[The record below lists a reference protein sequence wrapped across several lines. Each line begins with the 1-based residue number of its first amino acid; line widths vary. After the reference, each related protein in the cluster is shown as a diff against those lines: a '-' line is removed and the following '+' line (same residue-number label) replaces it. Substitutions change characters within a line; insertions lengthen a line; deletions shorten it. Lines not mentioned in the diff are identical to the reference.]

1 MVGKLMH
8 WISVP
13 HEGPREFEF
22 ELEWVKFG
30 DGITRAICT
39 SDAVPVDYWPR
50 AVYVANLASGTYE
63 VVGRWDMRPPS
74 DPLCA
79 VGAYFFIATGSTISY
94 SFPKGDMRPP

>member
-1 MVGKLMH
+1 MGEKPRH

-22 ELEWVKFG
+22 ELEWVEFS
-30 DGITRAICT
+30 DGVTRGICT

-63 VVGRWDMRPPS
+63 VVERGTCVPLK
-74 DPLCA
+74 PLCA
-79 VGAYFFIATGSTISY
+79 ASAYFFIATGSTVSY

>member
-1 MVGKLMH
+1 MH

>member
-1 MVGKLMH
+1 MGEKPRH

-22 ELEWVKFG
+22 ELAWVEFG
-30 DGITRAICT
+30 DGVTRGICT

-63 VVGRWDMRPPS
+63 VVGTYTRRGDACPP
-74 DPLCA
+74 D
-79 VGAYFFIATGSTISY
+79 YFFIATGSTVSY
-94 SFPKGDMRPP
+94 SFPVT